1 MPIATLSIDLE
12 ARLAKLQEGL
22 DKAGHLT
29 AKFAN
34 DVDARMS
41 GLQTGTA
48 AFASALAG
56 AFSARVITDW
66 VKGTVDGLD
75 ALNDLKDATGS
86 SIENISALEDVAART
101 GTSFESMAGTLIKFN
116 KVLGEAKDNNDT
128 ERTLK
133 NLGLSAEELRKL
145 DPAEALRQTAVAL
158 DGFADSGTKARAI
171 QELFGKSVAE
181 AAPFLNDLAE
191 KTALVG
197 TTTEAQ
203 TKAAEAFN
211 KQLDNLAKNSK
222 DAARSLISDFIP
234 ALNKMFEATGNGQGS
249 LLDGLL
255 GTSLSA
261 KTQREAT
268 LISEA
273 IARTTD
279 SIERM
284 QEALNRKGGAG
295 ADSQLEASI
304 SKARQR
310 LVGLQTEA
318 AAATA
323 KLKDLANIMDGGV
336 AGGGGNPT
344 KPDLKETP
352 DKVKAVAS
360 EFDKYIEKLKEAQLA
375 TLALTEEEKARVETT
390 FGKLAAYS
398 PAQKAYA
405 IEAAKTVDVL
415 KEMAKAEKQLVGPTI
430 PEDLLKRRVE
440 LEKEFQSVINS
451 TPTAKLQKQRDL
463 QVELVNA
470 YEQGRFGIVGSAE
483 ATRAYIEAVQTALPE
498 LEKLKDETN
507 EFAKQAAAN
516 IESSLGETVKRTL
529 KGDFDSI
536 LDLWIDMLL
545 DMAAQAA
552 AANLA
557 KSLFGADFGKTGNV
571 GGLIGSFFSGGG
583 GTGSSTGAQ
592 LDLNDTGG
600 YFGSA
605 GGIESIAS
613 AGGGGRMSV
622 TIVQNNQIGSDLN
635 RGEVAQAITSA
646 NNQTK
651 ADIGRLLKQ
660 RGLG

>member
-1 MPIATLSIDLE
+1 MALATLSIDLE

-22 DKAGHLT
+22 DKAGQMSAKT
-29 AKFAN
+29 AQRIESEFN
-34 DVDARMS
+34 
-41 GLQTGTA
+41 GLKVGA
-48 AFASALAG
+48 AQLGLALAA
-56 AFSARVITDW
+56 AFSARMVTDW

-75 ALNDLKDATGS
+75 ALNDLKDATGA

-181 AAPFLNDLAE
+181 AAPFLKDLAE
-191 KTALVG
+191 KGELVAKV
-197 TTTEAQ
+197 TTDQAQ
-203 TKAAEAFN
+203 AAEDFN
-211 KQLDNLAKNSK
+211 KALDNLAKNSK
-222 DAARSLISDFIP
+222 DAARSLLGDFIP
-234 ALNKMFEATGNGQGS
+234 AAAAVIKTFNEQG
-249 LLDGLL
+249 LIKALDDFGERAF
-255 GTSLSA
+255 GWTSNAKRKEIRMVADDLADLQKQLRNSTDAQDQIDLEHAIDA
-261 KTQREAT
+261 KTAQLQSLR
-268 LISEA
+268 
-273 IARTTD
+273 D
-279 SIERM
+279 SY
-284 QEALNRKGGAG
+284 LKLTNGA
-295 ADSQLEASI
+295 
-304 SKARQR
+304 
-310 LVGLQTEA
+310 
-318 AAATA
+318 
-323 KLKDLANIMDGGV
+323 
-336 AGGGGNPT
+336 AGGGRGFVNPEAV
-344 KPDLKETP
+344 KPALEETP
-352 DKVKAVAS
+352 DKVKAVTS
-360 EFDKYIEKLKEAQLA
+360 EFDKYIEKLKEAQAA
-375 TLALTEEEKARVETT
+375 TLAVTEEEKARYDTT
-390 FGKLAAYS
+390 FGKLASYS

-430 PEDLLKRRVE
+430 PEDILKRRVE
-440 LEKEFQSVINS
+440 LEKEFQSVIEN

-463 QVELVNA
+463 QLELVNA
-470 YEQGRFGIVGSAE
+470 YEQGRFGIVGSKE
-483 ATRAYIEAVQTALPE
+483 ALDSYLEAVQTALPE
-498 LEKLKDETN
+498 LEQLKDESN

-516 IESSLGETVKRTL
+516 IESSLGETIKRTL

-536 LDLWIDMLL
+536 LDLWIDMLV

-557 KSLFGADFGKTGNV
+557 KSLFGASFGTTGNI
-571 GGLIGSFFSGGG
+571 GGLIGSFLNGGSVGAPSGP
-583 GTGSSTGAQ
+583 Q

-605 GGIESIAS
+605 GGMEAAAS
-613 AGGGGRMSV
+613 VGGI
-622 TIVQNNQIGSDLN
+622 TIIQNNQIGSDMN

-651 ADIGRLLKQ
+651 SEIGRMLKQ